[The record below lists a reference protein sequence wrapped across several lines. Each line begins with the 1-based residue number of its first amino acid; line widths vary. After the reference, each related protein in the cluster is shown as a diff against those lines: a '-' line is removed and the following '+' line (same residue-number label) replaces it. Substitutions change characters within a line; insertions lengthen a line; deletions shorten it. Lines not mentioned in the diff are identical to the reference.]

1 MELEKVL
8 LGDSAFVY
16 QFLRTVK
23 ENHLHAF
30 QAFVNCELK

>member
-8 LGDSAFVY
+8 LGDSTFVY
-16 QFLRTVK
+16 QFSRTVQ

-30 QAFVNCELK
+30 QAFVNCELQ